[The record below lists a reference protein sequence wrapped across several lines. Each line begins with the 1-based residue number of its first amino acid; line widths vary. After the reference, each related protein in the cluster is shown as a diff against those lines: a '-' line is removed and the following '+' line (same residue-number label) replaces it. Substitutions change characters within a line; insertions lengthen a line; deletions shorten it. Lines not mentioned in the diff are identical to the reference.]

1 MVLKRKLINTMVKV
15 IKTIA
20 ISYNQ
25 SDFEPYGYEIE
36 FKDDSIFLPM
46 QIQVS
51 KDRIMKI
58 IGKIDRVDILNYNDE
73 NYVRIVDY
81 KSSSKDLKLE
91 NIKEGISLQ
100 LISYLMCFME
110 NKNVKNIKPAGILYF
125 NLSDKLVA
133 LSQYEQNNENIK
145 KILMKKLKMNGIF
158 LKDLEILNKMDRNF
172 ESDSSNSLI
181 DITTRALK
189 GESKKA
195 LSEDEFEELCK
206 ETKNVLG
213 QIGKNIS
220 DGIVKIAPDK
230 KQDYC
235 KYCNYSSTC
244 RKNITV

>member
-1 MVLKRKLINTMVKV
+1 
-15 IKTIA
+15 
-20 ISYNQ
+20 
-25 SDFEPYGYEIE
+25 
-36 FKDDSIFLPM
+36 
-46 QIQVS
+46 
-51 KDRIMKI
+51 
-58 IGKIDRVDILNYNDE
+58 
-73 NYVRIVDY
+73 
-81 KSSSKDLKLE
+81 
-91 NIKEGISLQ
+91 
-100 LISYLMCFME
+100 
-110 NKNVKNIKPAGILYF
+110 
-125 NLSDKLVA
+125 
-133 LSQYEQNNENIK
+133 
-145 KILMKKLKMNGIF
+145 MKKLKMNGIF